1 MVFTVLIANKIRDDK
16 TKLDDK
22 TELYDLAIK

>member
-1 MVFTVLIANKIRDDK
+1 MVFTLLIANKIRDDK

-22 TELYDLAIK
+22 TELGDLAIK